1 MAGAAVNTITRWA
14 IGVPVMILIILT
26 AALFYA
32 AVLALHVAVLGC
44 AAAQDGLARMR
55 WPR

>member
-1 MAGAAVNTITRWA
+1 MNTITRWA

-32 AVLALHVAVLGC
+32 AVLALHVAVLGY
-44 AAAQDGLARMR
+44 AMARETWARMG

>member
-1 MAGAAVNTITRWA
+1 MNALANWI
-14 IGVPVMILIILT
+14 IGVPVMILIVLT

-32 AVLALHVAVLGC
+32 AVLALHVAVLGY
-44 AAAQDGLARMR
+44 AMARETWARMG